1 MRSGGGQKEHWIKV
15 IGMSRLGRIEGYNL
29 DTYYTEAPGLWK
41 MKLAELRA
49 LAGQETAKDRAAGL
63 LKPGY

>member
-1 MRSGGGQKEHWIKV
+1 
-15 IGMSRLGRIEGYNL
+15 MSRLGRIEGYNL